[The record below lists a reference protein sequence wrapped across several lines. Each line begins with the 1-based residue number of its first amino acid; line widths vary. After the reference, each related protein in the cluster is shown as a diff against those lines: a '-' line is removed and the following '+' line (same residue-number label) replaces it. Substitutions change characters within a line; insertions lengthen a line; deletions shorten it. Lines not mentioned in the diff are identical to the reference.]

1 MKEEYIKNGG
11 EAKNINKNAKPE
23 RNKKTIIKIMKATRI
38 SEEKIKLILYQ
49 KEFLFLPKSR
59 INIKSSSCFACY
71 RKKTITSNLE
81 TTYKPCIVLSRY
93 FLFVFIYFSLAFPLK
108 NNVTCLFVCLFVIRY
123 VFSPTFCFVFI
134 CFKQIFLMSNS
145 NIVYLFIHIYSYLN
159 FLSDSILLC
168 RLHKNSDS
176 SMKSVIVTW
185 LFCGRCLA
193 TLVKI
198 IPMEIFLDFLF
209 RFFFFFSICF
219 LQFKIYIVS
228 LRTFCDAMHNY
239 TAKYEAIL

>member
-1 MKEEYIKNGG
+1 
-11 EAKNINKNAKPE
+11 
-23 RNKKTIIKIMKATRI
+23 
-38 SEEKIKLILYQ
+38 
-49 KEFLFLPKSR
+49 
-59 INIKSSSCFACY
+59 
-71 RKKTITSNLE
+71 
-81 TTYKPCIVLSRY
+81 
-93 FLFVFIYFSLAFPLK
+93 
-108 NNVTCLFVCLFVIRY
+108 
-123 VFSPTFCFVFI
+123 
-134 CFKQIFLMSNS
+134 MSNS

-228 LRTFCDAMHNY
+228 LRTFCDAQLHSKIRSDSLNHSEDHLSRS
-239 TAKYEAIL
+239 TFPVSHRIFRTSIVA